1 MVSSKYI
8 LELDDAPVNARAYPW
23 GVVECEK
30 PEPRFKKNLKM
41 HYNNK
46 IRFKKIV

>member
-8 LELDDAPVNARAYPW
+8 LELDDAPVNARAYAW

-30 PEPRFKKNLKM
+30 PESRFKINLKM
-41 HYNNK
+41 HYNQKSHTKN
-46 IRFKKIV
+46 